1 LLQFYFSEAAS
12 IIFFYSQVAGKTI
25 TGEVLPL
32 TFDVLNIELAR
43 MTGLIQRMEIDG
55 LAQQT
60 SASAALQ
67 IKVVGGRYLDAI
79 DDRIP
84 RQKGSFVLICCN

>member
-1 LLQFYFSEAAS
+1 M
-12 IIFFYSQVAGKTI
+12 
-25 TGEVLPL
+25 PL

-60 SASAALQ
+60 SASAALPVN
-67 IKVVGGRYLDAI
+67 IVGERYLEAI
-79 DDRIP
+79 DDRIH